1 MEFYA
6 GRWLGL
12 EQLWSLPQV
21 SRHVAPGLPHLGSL
35 QWAPTSCSRPAKPWK
50 GEYLTPPQPLSTSQ
64 VAPALTLLLLPQI
77 PKSLVPHYCELV
89 GANPKVRPNPARFL
103 QNCRAPGGFMNNRFV
118 ETNLFLEEIQVSPLP
133 HCGLWPD
140 VLHPV
145 PTPYF
150 SGPLRIRPLEMSTDC
165 RARLS
170 VLKPWLQLLFMCD
183 FPWLTLSPNNSTYF
197 KEVW

>member
-1 MEFYA
+1 
-6 GRWLGL
+6 
-12 EQLWSLPQV
+12 
-21 SRHVAPGLPHLGSL
+21 
-35 QWAPTSCSRPAKPWK
+35 
-50 GEYLTPPQPLSTSQ
+50 
-64 VAPALTLLLLPQI
+64 
-77 PKSLVPHYCELV
+77 
-89 GANPKVRPNPARFL
+89 
-103 QNCRAPGGFMNNRFV
+103 MNNRFV

-145 PTPYF
+145 STTHF